1 MKKIK
6 YIRFTKREFSK
17 TLDICKLF
25 SNSLEDANIIIK
37 QFNSLTQSQR
47 LEIIK
52 AYSERE
58 EPLKTQINS
67 ADEDMYITCTMVN
80 FNIVA
85 TKYDIDPATVCMC
98 ISSLC
103 KFNEKIIVI

>member
-1 MKKIK
+1 MKKIR
-6 YIRFTKREFSK
+6 YIKFSKREFSK
-17 TLDICKLF
+17 TLDFCKLF

-37 QFNSLTQSQR
+37 QFNSLTQNQR

-58 EPLKTQINS
+58 KLLKIQINS
-67 ADEDMYITCTMVN
+67 EDEDMYLTCTAVN

-85 TKYDIDPATVCMC
+85 TKYDIDPATVCIC
-98 ISSLC
+98 IASPC
-103 KFNEKIIVI
+103 KSNEKIIVI